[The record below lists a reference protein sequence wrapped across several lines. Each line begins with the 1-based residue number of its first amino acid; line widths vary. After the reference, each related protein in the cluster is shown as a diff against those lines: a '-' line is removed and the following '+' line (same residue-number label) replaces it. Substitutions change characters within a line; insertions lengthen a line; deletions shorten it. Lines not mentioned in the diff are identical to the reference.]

1 MDINIDIE
9 ETTVVEMAAPKKE
22 KSPAQWHQHW
32 QKEMDACEKRLRRYK
47 KQGVQ
52 VVGRYLDERQGNM
65 QGAYDDSR
73 GGATLNLFHKNISTT
88 MAMLY
93 GNTPQIDVSREH
105 SDPDDDVAR
114 VAALMFQRILQ
125 SDIEPSGEDL
135 STILKASL
143 QDRLLPGMG
152 TARVRYH
159 MKTKTE
165 QVLNP
170 QTMEMEEIEVLDHE
184 KACIDYIHWQ
194 DVCWGWGRTWKEIP
208 WWAFRSW
215 MTKSEVSERFGAD
228 IAKDIEYKHQTSSG
242 DDKFS
247 GSSDSEQ
254 KDNIQKAEIWEIWEK
269 KNKKVYWYS
278 QGADLI
284 LDMQDDP
291 LGLVGFWPMPRPML
305 ANPTTTMFVPKADF
319 LFAQDL
325 YNEIDELQ
333 SRIAT
338 ITRAIKVVGVYDK
351 SAGDSAGRMLKEG
364 VENDLIPVDNWA
376 MFAEKGGLQGVIQ
389 WFPVQEIVGVIQTLQ
404 AVQQAK
410 TEQLYEITGMSDI
423 MRGGN
428 TDQYTS
434 GGTQAI
440 KAKMGSIGIQALQ
453 EDFARFAADL
463 EGLKAEVISKHYS
476 KESIVSQ
483 SNAGFLPEFDKPLV
497 SAAIDLMQS
506 KEVNWRV
513 NIRPES
519 IAMID
524 YAQMQSERSEY
535 IMAMSQYIQA
545 ASGAAQA
552 IPGSL
557 PILMELMKWSLAAYK
572 GAEYLEGALD
582 QAIDEAKK
590 APQGGEEPKEPS
602 PEQLRMQIEQ
612 MKLQGAQQKQQ
623 GELVKIQTK
632 AQADM
637 QTHQA
642 KIQGEI
648 YKMQVDAE
656 KDQTIAESQSQ
667 IRLMEIAREMELSLA
682 EIQATMN
689 ANITVEEAQARFDIA
704 SQEVNHEYD
713 IESERYKHDLKMDEI
728 YVQNRN
734 KGI

>member
-1 MDINIDIE
+1 
-9 ETTVVEMAAPKKE
+9 
-22 KSPAQWHQHW
+22 
-32 QKEMDACEKRLRRYK
+32 
-47 KQGVQ
+47 
-52 VVGRYLDERQGNM
+52 
-65 QGAYDDSR
+65 
-73 GGATLNLFHKNISTT
+73 
-88 MAMLY
+88 
-93 GNTPQIDVSREH
+93 
-105 SDPDDDVAR
+105 
-114 VAALMFQRILQ
+114 
-125 SDIEPSGEDL
+125 
-135 STILKASL
+135 
-143 QDRLLPGMG
+143 
-152 TARVRYH
+152 
-159 MKTKTE
+159 
-165 QVLNP
+165 
-170 QTMEMEEIEVLDHE
+170 
-184 KACIDYIHWQ
+184 
-194 DVCWGWGRTWKEIP
+194 
-208 WWAFRSW
+208 
-215 MTKSEVSERFGAD
+215 
-228 IAKDIEYKHQTSSG
+228 
-242 DDKFS
+242 
-247 GSSDSEQ
+247 
-254 KDNIQKAEIWEIWEK
+254 
-269 KNKKVYWYS
+269 
-278 QGADLI
+278 
-284 LDMQDDP
+284 
-291 LGLVGFWPMPRPML
+291 
-305 ANPTTTMFVPKADF
+305 MFVPKADF

-364 VENDLIPVDNWA
+364 IENDLIPVDNWA

-497 SAAIDLMQS
+497 APAIDLMQS

-545 ASGAAQA
+545 ASGAAEA

-572 GAEYLEGALD
+572 GAEYLEGTLD
-582 QAIDEAKK
+582 QAIDN
-590 APQGGEEPKEPS
+590 
-602 PEQLRMQIEQ
+602 EQ
-612 MKLQGAQQKQQ
+612 
-623 GELVKIQTK
+623 
-632 AQADM
+632 
-637 QTHQA
+637 
-642 KIQGEI
+642 
-648 YKMQVDAE
+648 Y
-656 KDQTIAESQSQ
+656 IACE
-667 IRLMEIAREMELSLA
+667 
-682 EIQATMN
+682 
-689 ANITVEEAQARFDIA
+689 
-704 SQEVNHEYD
+704 H
-713 IESERYKHDLKMDEI
+713 
-728 YVQNRN
+728 VQNRWLQDSCHHY
-734 KGI
+734 KRLKELE